1 MEQGTHFL
9 DLMRHFGG
17 EVQQETLQGI
27 AVGPE
32 LKLRDMPEAPE
43 GEHSV
48 RGKDASAITTLL
60 VDVKESLWAQV
71 CVRRLRHSFF
81 LEAAGHRLRTRAL
94 EAIARSRAASDEEGV
109 EYSVPSG

>member
-1 MEQGTHFL
+1 VEQGTHFL

-17 EVQQETLQGI
+17 EVQQESLQGV

-48 RGKDASAITTLL
+48 RSKDVSPITT
-60 VDVKESLWAQV
+60 
-71 CVRRLRHSFF
+71 F
-81 LEAAGHRLRTRAL
+81 LGEVFTCRECL
-94 EAIARSRAASDEEGV
+94 
-109 EYSVPSG
+109 